1 MTNTF
6 TWIGLTEA
14 LYFGKILLR
23 GWPFAVRLPGD
34 PAFSEADFSGLEGQE
49 VVQLLKML
57 HEKRYKLVAWDAGKC
72 LTFDVYVVYE

>member
-1 MTNTF
+1 MGVTNTC

-34 PAFSEADFSGLEGQE
+34 PDFSGLEGQE